1 MLPNIGIPELILIL
15 AVIVVILGPGKLP
28 ELGKTIGRTVKE
40 YRKEAH
46 EGLPPPKSR
55 RELREERE
63 QAERAQAV
71 AEAASGSPAAAAA
84 AAPELEGGGV
94 ADPARRG
101 ALTGVFRVF
110 QFLWR
115 LWRWRRRL

>member
-28 ELGKTIGRTVKE
+28 ELGKALGRMVKE
-40 YRKEAH
+40 YRKEANR
-46 EGLPPPKSR
+46 GLPPPKSR

-63 QAERAQAV
+63 K
-71 AEAASGSPAAAAA
+71 AAREQAAAAA
-84 AAPELEGGGV
+84 RAAAPDPSTDYV

-101 ALTGVFRVF
+101 VFTGVLRVF
-110 QFLWR
+110 QLVWKI
-115 LWRWRRRL
+115 WRWRRGLP